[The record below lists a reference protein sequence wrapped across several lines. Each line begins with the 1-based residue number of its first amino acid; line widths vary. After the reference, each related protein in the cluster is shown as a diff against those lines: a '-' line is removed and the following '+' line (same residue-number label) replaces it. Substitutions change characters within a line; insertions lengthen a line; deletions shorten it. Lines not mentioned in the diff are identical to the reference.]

1 VGGDWLTGTAVS
13 AAPLAVAK
21 AAIPRA
27 RTVATERLVERL
39 IAVDGIHHTLLLIT
53 CLEKF
58 NLGSGSA
65 HKRDAEAAKVR
76 LALHVLDEL

>member
-1 VGGDWLTGTAVS
+1 MGGDWLTGTAVS

-21 AAIPRA
+21 AAVARA

-53 CLEKF
+53 CLEKI

-65 HKRDAEAAKVR
+65 HKRYAEVAKVP
-76 LALHVLDEL
+76 LATVVDEL

>member
-1 VGGDWLTGTAVS
+1 MTGTAVS

-53 CLEKF
+53 CLEKI

-65 HKRDAEAAKVR
+65 HKRDAEAAEDQ
-76 LALHVLDEL
+76 LALRVLDEL